1 MVQSH
6 GVHPSF
12 PVTPPH
18 WVLFTSLFTHLRLLL
33 THPLIPLGSSCSRH
47 PQPAT
52 TAAPIQ
58 LLRTLCWNP
67 QKNVR
72 PETPAEGR
80 EQSCVWSLFQ
90 QHSSHLRVA
99 KSYTAPAYLSSPS
112 GTLAS
117 SIPSYYHIALFPP
130 CLHIT
135 IVTLQRIAS
144 RQSSHKQIISSLNSK
159 TQISFH
165 LLSSRHVKANTIFL

>member
-1 MVQSH
+1 MEPVSWKVLSTLQGDISD
-6 GVHPSF
+6 GARSTFEGWFGRVSEKKLILFPPS
-12 PVTPPH
+12 PNK
-18 WVLFTSLFTHLRLLL
+18 R
-33 THPLIPLGSSCSRH
+33 
-47 PQPAT
+47 
-52 TAAPIQ
+52 
-58 LLRTLCWNP
+58 NP